1 MRQTKIHSDCHHHH
15 QVIVFWLALTGALY
29 VMMWW
34 WWLDVHF
41 CHCHQ
46 VIVFMINSSVVSG
59 YYYRPFDSDH
69 HLTIT
74 SHLKI
79 SLQPH
84 TIHDKIV
91 WSHLGTTWWPP
102 SPTVCSAQL
111 RQSLTSVSV
120 SAECYDSYERL
131 VANSTSVSIV
141 CLRLGTISHCAPF
154 GLQLSILTIIT
165 ILTITVSD
173 WVAGLT
179 SVCVCFLMRAPMW
192 TSRSSTFV
200 SVATKIESIH
210 STKDVHWIE

>member
-15 QVIVFWLALTGALY
+15 QVIVFWLAPTGALY

-141 CLRLGTISHCAPF
+141 CLRLGTISRCAPF
-154 GLQLSILTIIT
+154 DLLLANKKNHLISNSWSSPSSYETGLQVLRVRPDASWCARQCQPTGCQHLSL
-165 ILTITVSD
+165 
-173 WVAGLT
+173 W
-179 SVCVCFLMRAPMW
+179 
-192 TSRSSTFV
+192 
-200 SVATKIESIH
+200 
-210 STKDVHWIE
+210 